1 MLIVVIF
8 VLSYLGIGITGA
20 LPLLWSDDEQAQR
33 EGAVA
38 VALWPALVVI
48 TVGWNILM
56 WFLKRRIE
64 RQNRRR

>member
-1 MLIVVIF
+1 MMIFVIF
-8 VLSYLGIGITGA
+8 VLSYLGIGLVGT

-48 TVGWNILM
+48 TVGWNVAM
-56 WFLKRRIE
+56 WFLHRRMLKRGGKR
-64 RQNRRR
+64 